1 MTEFKIENNAQ
12 YNSTEVFFESKPT
25 REVIDSLKAVKF
37 RWNPRKGCWYGF
49 LTADEVKAILEGEK
63 APEKPTKKAAE
74 PKKNK
79 FGVKVGD
86 YFEAS
91 WGYDQTNV
99 DFFQVVELVGECSV
113 RVKEVCPEMIAEE
126 AISGMSADRT
136 YKLDT
141 TKMAPLANYSSFIK
155 DQEKGDL
162 KRLKSF
168 AADGVSNPSFYLSS
182 FADAHYISADTI
194 KTYESWYH

>member
-1 MTEFKIENNAQ
+1 MTTYKIESNEQ
-12 YNSTEVFFESKPT
+12 YNSTEVFFESKPERT
-25 REVIDSLKAVKF
+25 TIDSLKAVKF

-63 APEKPTKKAAE
+63 APEKPAKKAAE

-86 YFEAS
+86 FFSAS
-91 WGYDQTNV
+91 WGYEQTNV

-113 RVKEVCPEMIAEE
+113 RVKEVWPEMVDEKAV
-126 AISGMSADRT
+126 SGMSADRT

-141 TKMAPLANYSSFIK
+141 SKMARVADRSVFIK

-162 KRLKSF
+162 KRLKSY
-168 AADGVSNPSFYLSS
+168 AADGISNPQFYLDT
-182 FADAHYISADTI
+182 FASARYCSGEEVT
-194 KTYESWYH
+194 KYESWYY

>member
-86 YFEAS
+86 YFSAS

-141 TKMAPLANYSSFIK
+141 TKMAPLAPYSSFIK
-155 DQEKGDL
+155 DQEHGDL
-162 KRLKSF
+162 KRLKSYQ
-168 AADGVSNPSFYLSS
+168 ADGTRPQFYLSS
-182 FADAHYISADTI
+182 FADAYYCGTDTI
-194 KTYESWYH
+194 TEYESWYH